1 MSDPKSMEVDADNKE
16 EGARAESIS
25 SEISKQ
31 GVDSCVE
38 KQNAYNHEDGNL
50 SNVSEP
56 AQNEI
61 RSSQNC
67 ADDDTALPENDIS
80 AQFTDCNDINEIDSQ
95 ETSIKSNK
103 NSSLIPTA
111 EHLVESEDKKSP
123 QIESDKTC
131 TLRHNTNICIDS
143 STQNSTP
150 INEVFNEKN
159 RNRDTNVIPFDPN
172 SQDNVCKSVSN
183 DRFES
188 SASAG
193 KNVGGL
199 PRPSNPKSNLNQV
212 EGSATKLPQSNM
224 DGDSKRPSLFLYSPS
239 SNTII
244 PCEEI
249 IIPNHPNVMQQSL
262 KVNEKEVHCSEQGH
276 IETTSDKSKN
286 ILNLNQAD
294 SANIDIKSNKE
305 NNPNLLVNNGVLTG
319 MPRLDTANC
328 RTKFTQE
335 ISQTNNPD
343 TSNKNNGIVSP
354 ATPGMNENAPAFI
367 PRAQQHYYPAAL
379 NIQHLPQPHPI
390 IHYDQFG
397 APYTSYGTAAQ
408 LSAQATMP
416 SGPSA
421 PPHTVPSLQNPVLNR
436 EFMPTSIQYH
446 QQSSVMS
453 NVTVSS
459 CNEMTSGTSPTTPN
473 GAISS
478 ETSST
483 ESSVPM
489 HSPADLSVYSPANW
503 VPSPT
508 QTSHVPVSG
517 EPSRSGNIINHP
529 QMPLQRVDGTEVISG
544 VSGPALLQNAE
555 FQRSISSPASYGNA
569 APNVP
574 NVNGHAPYGT
584 ESNIGFQQRPQYPP
598 QFNSHVYYQPAAAS
612 AHYVSNQGGSNVWYN
627 LHQQQF
633 YSLNG
638 TQAFVGPQYQG
649 YANGYTSS
657 NGCTNLQ
664 FMCESSTMPSSA
676 GDSMAEDD
684 PRDRSE
690 EEPDL
695 QNKSRTNKQTR
706 TAQAQLKV
714 KNDTKKAMT
723 TTTMKEQDRINS
735 LNHAYS
741 RHPIS
746 NSATVMVSP
755 NLLPTNFSSKKEKD
769 TLDGSNGREEGNR
782 PFIPGLPAER
792 LTTKRVHKK
801 RRKKKNMS
809 NEFASGEPVNLSTQ
823 STANKDGHP
832 GIQGSITQH
841 PKSKAINNIHRGS
854 SSSEDLF
861 SESNILRADNANI
874 KLSSTNSSTKE
885 KESNAVKT
893 TKNSKQLEIQ
903 SSIASEVKGCD
914 EQNEID
920 SHSNKFPKEQ
930 NMNPVFMN
938 SAVSKSSGC
947 DNGKKDYPIRKSLPE
962 EYVEGPM
969 QSLPTTSPSSPLQSI
984 NPSSSSILASSSL
997 SSQEED
1003 NENIS
1008 DKEKNPRIII
1018 NENKLNGT
1026 YEACLSKINRCRD
1039 RSSSISSNDEVNDYC
1054 TEKTFDAGNTS
1065 SETLKY
1071 SKPAETF
1078 FCEKN
1083 EIQSLNRTQNKNYSN
1098 NYNNDQLIDVTNT
1111 QKSNSDQPS
1120 GPKYADTLKKPNH
1133 IPHEEIEK
1141 STYQT
1146 TDTRTLTVD
1155 IKSKPYNHGSQS
1167 KQKNKRI
1174 NNNSKSMAPMETS
1187 HANSNL
1193 RGSQVTQGSYRV
1205 QRTFSSQNCQSQRTG
1220 EELNS
1225 NGKKLY
1231 SKVACKTSDTVQS
1244 VNLPSSKHHELPT
1257 KDRNNLTQDINSS
1270 KQLKDKKDKP
1280 LPSELNWDQ
1289 ESRFTK
1295 KDGESQ
1301 RRNSAD
1307 DAGWEMATGTHG
1319 GSKTKRNRK
1328 GTRTVANNIQVAE
1341 RRSDSTES
1349 INDKRGNFYF
1359 IIKSDKRETFR
1370 F

>member
-1 MSDPKSMEVDADNKE
+1 MSDPKSIEVDPDNKE
-16 EGARAESIS
+16 DVSARAESIT

-31 GVDSCVE
+31 GADSSVE
-38 KQNAYNHEDGNL
+38 KHNAYNHEDGNL

-56 AQNEI
+56 VQNEI
-61 RSSQNC
+61 SSSKNC
-67 ADDDTALPENDIS
+67 ADDDTALPENELS

-95 ETSIKSNK
+95 ETSIKTNK
-103 NSSLIPTA
+103 NSSLIQTE
-111 EHLVESEDKKSP
+111 EHLVKSEDKKSS
-123 QIESDKTC
+123 QIDNSDKTC
-131 TLRHNTNICIDS
+131 TVGHNTTIRIDS

-159 RNRDTNVIPFDPN
+159 RNRDTNVIPFAPS
-172 SQDNVCKSVSN
+172 SQDTACKSVSN
-183 DRFES
+183 DRFVS
-188 SASAG
+188 SANAE

-199 PRPSNPKSNLNQV
+199 PRLSNQKINSSQF
-212 EGSATKLPQSNM
+212 EGSATKFPQSNM

-262 KVNEKEVHCSEQGH
+262 KVNEKEGHCSEQGH
-276 IETTSDKSKN
+276 IETTSDKSKH
-286 ILNLNQAD
+286 IMNLNRAD
-294 SANIDIKSNKE
+294 STNLAINSNKE
-305 NNPNLLVNNGVLTG
+305 NNPNLLANNNGGLTG
-319 MPRLDTANC
+319 MPRLDTTNC
-328 RTKFTQE
+328 RTEFTQE
-335 ISQTNNPD
+335 ISQTNNLD

-367 PRAQQHYYPAAL
+367 PRAQQHYFPAAL

-421 PPHTVPSLQNPVLNR
+421 PPHTVPSLQNPALNR

-459 CNEMTSGTSPTTPN
+459 CNEMASGTSPTTPN

-517 EPSRSGNIINHP
+517 EPPRSGNMINHP
-529 QMPLQRVDGTEVISG
+529 QMPLQRVDGSEVISG
-544 VSGPALLQNAE
+544 VSRPALLQNVE
-555 FQRSISSPASYGNA
+555 FQRSISSPTAYGNA

-574 NVNGHAPYGT
+574 NVNGHIPYGT

-598 QFNSHVYYQPAAAS
+598 QYNSHVYYQPAAAS

-627 LHQQQF
+627 LQQQQF

-657 NGCTNLQ
+657 SGCTNLQ

-690 EEPDL
+690 EEADL

-706 TAQAQLKV
+706 TPQAQLKV
-714 KNDTKKAMT
+714 KNDPKKATT
-723 TTTMKEQDRINS
+723 TTTMKEQDRIKS

-746 NSATVMVSP
+746 NSATVMVST
-755 NLLPTNFSSKKEKD
+755 NLLPTNFPSKKEKD
-769 TLDGSNGREEGNR
+769 TLDGSNGREEGIR

-809 NEFASGEPVNLSTQ
+809 NEFSSGEPVNLSTQ
-823 STANKDGHP
+823 STAIKDGHP
-832 GIQGSITQH
+832 GIQSSITQQH

-861 SESNILRADNANI
+861 SESNILRGDNANT

-885 KESNAVKT
+885 KDSNTVKT
-893 TKNSKQLEIQ
+893 TKNSNQLEMQ
-903 SSIASEVKGCD
+903 SSSAFEVKGCD

-920 SHSNKFPKEQ
+920 SHSNKFPDEQ
-930 NMNPVFMN
+930 HMKSVFIN
-938 SAVSKSSGC
+938 SAISKSSGC

-962 EYVEGPM
+962 ECVEGPM

-1008 DKEKNPRIII
+1008 GKEKNPRIVI

-1039 RSSSISSNDEVNDYC
+1039 RSSSISSNEEVNDYC

-1083 EIQSLNRTQNKNYSN
+1083 EMQSLNKTQNKNHSN
-1098 NYNNDQLIDVTNT
+1098 NYNNVQVIDVTNT

-1120 GPKYADTLKKPNH
+1120 GPKYADTLKKPNI

-1141 STYQT
+1141 STYQSP
-1146 TDTRTLTVD
+1146 DIRSLTAD

-1187 HANSNL
+1187 NSNSNL
-1193 RGSQVTQGSYRV
+1193 RGSQATQGSYRA
-1205 QRTFSSQNCQSQRTG
+1205 QRTYSSQNSQSQRTG
-1220 EELNS
+1220 EELSN

-1244 VNLPSSKHHELPT
+1244 VNLPSSKQHELPT
-1257 KDRNNLTQDINSS
+1257 KDRNSVKQDINSS
-1270 KQLKDKKDKP
+1270 RQLKDKKDKP
-1280 LPSELNWDQ
+1280 LPCELNWDQ
-1289 ESRFTK
+1289 ESRVTK
-1295 KDGESQ
+1295 VDGESQ

-1328 GTRTVANNIQVAE
+1328 GTRTVANNIQVTE

-1349 INDKRGNFYF
+1349 INDKIGNFYLIVKTYNF
-1359 IIKSDKRETFR
+1359 
-1370 F
+1370 